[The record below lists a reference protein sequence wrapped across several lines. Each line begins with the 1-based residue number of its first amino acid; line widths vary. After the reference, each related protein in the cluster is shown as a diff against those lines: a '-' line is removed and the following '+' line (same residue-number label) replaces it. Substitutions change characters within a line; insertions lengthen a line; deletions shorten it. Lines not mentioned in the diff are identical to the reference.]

1 MTIAR
6 LHFEDGDFAAK
17 VRALRQMPNASQTS
31 AQVATIIR
39 QVRNGG
45 YDALCDIAKQLDGY
59 QADDEVCIH
68 LCDNTRAAIIGKA
81 QPELLGALQTSAKRL
96 LDYHRRQLPQSWQFE
111 DADGNMLGE
120 RAAAVCRAMIYA
132 PGGKAAYPSSVLMGV
147 IPAKIAGVKD
157 VCISTPARDG
167 KVNDVVLLAAAVAGA
182 DSVWKFG
189 GAQAVAAFAFG
200 CAPVPRADV
209 IGGPGNAFVA
219 EAKRQLFGE
228 VGLDSVAGPSEVVIV
243 FDGSANPLWVAADL
257 LAQAEHDE
265 TAKCIAI
272 SDCDNRAVVDAL
284 AKQLQNTPRRAIA
297 ERALAN
303 GGALITARDINHC
316 CQIADAFA
324 PEHLQVM
331 CANADDVAAKVGT
344 AAAVFVGAQ
353 TPVVFGDYCAGTNH
367 ILPTGGAARFLSPLS
382 VNHFIRRTS
391 IFRASDNGAKK
402 LSQTAATIATAEG
415 FFAHADSALLRG
427 GKK

>member
-182 DSVWKFG
+182 DSVGVSSARATIKRTFG
-189 GAQAVAAFAFG
+189 FAVGKISFRELAHSAIGAIPSAV
-200 CAPVPRADV
+200 
-209 IGGPGNAFVA
+209 N
-219 EAKRQLFGE
+219 K
-228 VGLDSVAGPSEVVIV
+228 
-243 FDGSANPLWVAADL
+243 GSASFQIRPL
-257 LAQAEHDE
+257 
-265 TAKCIAI
+265 
-272 SDCDNRAVVDAL
+272 
-284 AKQLQNTPRRAIA
+284 
-297 ERALAN
+297 
-303 GGALITARDINHC
+303 
-316 CQIADAFA
+316 
-324 PEHLQVM
+324 
-331 CANADDVAAKVGT
+331 
-344 AAAVFVGAQ
+344 
-353 TPVVFGDYCAGTNH
+353 
-367 ILPTGGAARFLSPLS
+367 
-382 VNHFIRRTS
+382 
-391 IFRASDNGAKK
+391 
-402 LSQTAATIATAEG
+402 ATAMVIITTQ
-415 FFAHADSALLRG
+415 L
-427 GKK
+427 

>member
-147 IPAKIAGVKD
+147 IRDTGGRRYEKHSRSFRPLKNKMFAFPAEFD
-157 VCISTPARDG
+157 EPARFWQSG
-167 KVNDVVLLAAAVAGA
+167 IIAAAG
-182 DSVWKFG
+182 F
-189 GAQAVAAFAFG
+189 
-200 CAPVPRADV
+200 CL
-209 IGGPGNAFVA
+209 
-219 EAKRQLFGE
+219 LF
-228 VGLDSVAGPSEVVIV
+228 LSS
-243 FDGSANPLWVAADL
+243 
-257 LAQAEHDE
+257 
-265 TAKCIAI
+265 
-272 SDCDNRAVVDAL
+272 
-284 AKQLQNTPRRAIA
+284 
-297 ERALAN
+297 
-303 GGALITARDINHC
+303 
-316 CQIADAFA
+316 
-324 PEHLQVM
+324 
-331 CANADDVAAKVGT
+331 
-344 AAAVFVGAQ
+344 
-353 TPVVFGDYCAGTNH
+353 
-367 ILPTGGAARFLSPLS
+367 GGAAST
-382 VNHFIRRTS
+382 IRHLAICKSSGWQISASGFSDRTS
-391 IFRASDNGAKK
+391 RPAIPICAAPQATKVGVSSAR
-402 LSQTAATIATAEG
+402 ATIKRTFGFAVGKISFRELAHSAIGAIPSAVNKGSASFQIRPLATAMVIITTQ
-415 FFAHADSALLRG
+415 L
-427 GKK
+427 